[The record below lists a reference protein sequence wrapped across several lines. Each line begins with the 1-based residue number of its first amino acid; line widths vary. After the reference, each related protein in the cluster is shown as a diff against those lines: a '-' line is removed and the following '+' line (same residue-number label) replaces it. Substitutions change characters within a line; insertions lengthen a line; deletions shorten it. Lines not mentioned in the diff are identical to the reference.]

1 MLELKN
7 VSKIYINNHQQ
18 VEAIKNLN
26 LSVKEREFIA
36 LVGPSG
42 CGKTTLLKVIAGLIP
57 ATSGEV
63 VLDGKKILSPGKD
76 RGLVF
81 QQFTLFPWLTVKENI
96 SFGLELQKLDS
107 KKKTEII
114 NHYLNVTGL
123 KDFAEFY
130 PKNLSGGM
138 QQRVA
143 IARTLAN
150 SPKILL
156 MDEPFGSLD
165 SQTRSQMQ
173 EFLTKLWEAE
183 RQTILF
189 VTHDVGEAAFLADT
203 VYVLS
208 KRPMEI
214 KNAFSVPF
222 ARPRTHTLKHTKE
235 FFEFENK
242 IAQELER

>member
-7 VSKIYINNHQQ
+7 VSKTYTQNNQQ

-42 CGKTTLLKVIAGLIP
+42 CGKTTLLKIIAGLIP
-57 ATSGEV
+57 ATNGEV
-63 VLDGKKILSPGKD
+63 ILDGKKILNPGKD

-81 QQFTLFPWLTVKENI
+81 QQFTLFPWLTVRENI
-96 SFGLELQKLDS
+96 SFGLDLQNVDS
-107 KKKTEII
+107 KKKTKIA
-114 NHYLNVTGL
+114 NHYLNITGL
-123 KDFAEFY
+123 KDFAKFY

-150 SPKILL
+150 NPKILL

-183 RQTILF
+183 HQTILF
-189 VTHDVGEAAFLADT
+189 ITHDVSEAVFLADT
-203 VYVLS
+203 VYVLD
-208 KRPMEI
+208 KRPMKI
-214 KNAFSVPF
+214 KNTFSVPF
-222 ARPRTHTLKHTKE
+222 NRPRVHSLKYKKE

-242 IAQELER
+242 IAQNLEL

>member
-1 MLELKN
+1 MLELHN
-7 VSKIYINNHQQ
+7 LSKKYRGNTQEIE
-18 VEAIKNLN
+18 VIKNLN
-26 LSVKEREFIA
+26 LSASQGEFIV

-42 CGKTTLLKVIAGLIP
+42 CGKTTLLKIIAGLIP
-57 ATSGEV
+57 TSSGDV
-63 VLDGKKILSPGKD
+63 ILDGNKTLSPSKD

-81 QQFTLFPWLTVKENI
+81 QSFTLFPWLTVKENI
-96 SFGLELQKLDS
+96 SFGLDLQNLDN
-107 KKKTEII
+107 KKKTDTV
-114 NHYLNVTGL
+114 NHYLTITGL
-123 KDFAEFY
+123 KDFADFY

-150 SPKILL
+150 NPKILL

-173 EFLTKLWEAE
+173 EFLTKLWGSEKH
-183 RQTILF
+183 TILF
-189 VTHDVGEAAFLADT
+189 ITHDVEEATFLADT

-214 KNAFSVPF
+214 KNKFSVPF
-222 ARPRTHTLKHTKE
+222 ARPRTHALKHTKE

-242 IAQELER
+242 IAKELEN

>member
-7 VSKIYINNHQQ
+7 ISKTYTNDRQQ
-18 VEAIKNLN
+18 VEAIKNFN

-42 CGKTTLLKVIAGLIP
+42 CGKTTLLKIIAGLIQ
-57 ATSGEV
+57 ASGGDV
-63 VLDGKKILSPGKD
+63 VLDEKKILNSGKD

-96 SFGLELQKLDS
+96 SFGLDLQKLDN
-107 KKKTEII
+107 KKKNEII
-114 NHYLNVTGL
+114 NHYLGVTGL
-123 KDFAEFY
+123 KDFSEFY

-150 SPKILL
+150 NPKILL

-183 RQTILF
+183 HQTILF

-208 KRPMEI
+208 KCPMEI
-214 KNAFSVPF
+214 KNIFSVPF
-222 ARPRTHTLKHTKE
+222 SRPRVHAFKHTKE